1 VIVVV
6 PAVRVR
12 CQLQKRL
19 SSGKKGVSIIITIF
33 NKKKKKKGTRRSGRE
48 GGGWTLKTPLKKKNP
63 THALLSLVN
72 ISVDLHRVEL

>member
-33 NKKKKKKGTRRSGRE
+33 NKKKKKKEHGEAEEKE
-48 GGGWTLKTPLKKKNP
+48 GGGP
-63 THALLSLVN
+63 
-72 ISVDLHRVEL
+72 